1 MGTTNIK
8 MDVHD
13 LQATLQK
20 LESSMDEFRSYTD
33 NFRSGTRDQL
43 KSFNSDFIEKVDAVL
58 ENMNDDINSDLLKN
72 LEDIHRAGKKILDEM
87 KKADEEVGEMIRS
100 GQS

>member
-1 MGTTNIK
+1 